1 MREKK
6 DDAGIDYGMG
16 MTNRDGDG
24 IHYGVIHQGEVL
36 QAWADSSE
44 PYYGEPDENGE
55 KEDFNEFA
63 EPLSFYYQKE
73 GYEAEQSQD
82 DSDIFITKSPYYTL
96 CAYCSPCAPGAG
108 YVMSSRKHG
117 IKAYCFGD
125 DWFDSGKAPYPV
137 YEVKTGQRVHP

>member
-1 MREKK
+1 MREKQK
-6 DDAGIDYGMG
+6 ENAGIDYGMG
-16 MTNRDGDG
+16 KTNRDESG
-24 IHYGVIHQGEVL
+24 IHYGVIHQREVL
-36 QAWADSSE
+36 QNWADSSE
-44 PYYGEPDENGE
+44 PYYGELEEGQE
-55 KEDFNEFA
+55 EFDDCA
-63 EPLSFYYQKE
+63 EPLSFSYQKE